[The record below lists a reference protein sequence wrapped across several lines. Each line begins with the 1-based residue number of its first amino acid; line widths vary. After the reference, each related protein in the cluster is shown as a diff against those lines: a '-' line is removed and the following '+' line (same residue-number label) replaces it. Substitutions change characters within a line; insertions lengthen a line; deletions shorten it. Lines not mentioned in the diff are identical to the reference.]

1 VDARRSRPC
10 SSRHPGPW
18 GSEIGVVRLDVGCT
32 LTLDLTLHRRL
43 TVGLLDPLYY
53 AVSWVLVQ
61 FHALWSV
68 ILPPTSGA
76 AWALSIVGLV
86 VVIRILLIPL
96 FVRQIKAQR
105 GLQVLQPQIK
115 ELQKKYK
122 DDKSK
127 QQEELMKLY
136 RETGTNPFASCL
148 PIVLQMPIFFA
159 LFHVLNA
166 GVRQGQAV
174 GAMTQELAIQAGQAT
189 LFGAPLDATFVSPG
203 PVDPGRV
210 KLVCV
215 VLIVAMT
222 ATTFLTQRQLMV
234 KNMPSG
240 GGNPMAQQMK
250 ILLYVYPVMFAVF
263 GINFPLGV
271 LLYWLTT
278 NVWSM
283 GQQFYVIRRNPAP
296 GSPAWDEL
304 QARKAARGL
313 APEGQAVGG
322 TVATVVA
329 EPKPQ
334 RQQPK
339 RQPRSRRKGGARPA
353 TPGETPADPTPA
365 TEDSPAP
372 PRKGG
377 RRPAGSRGTKPN
389 ASPAT
394 DDDPPSPPRSDP

>member
-1 VDARRSRPC
+1 M
-10 SSRHPGPW
+10 
-18 GSEIGVVRLDVGCT
+18 
-32 LTLDLTLHRRL
+32 
-43 TVGLLDPLYY
+43 GLLDPLYF
-53 AVSWVLVQ
+53 AVSWILVK
-61 FHALWSV
+61 FHWLWSL

-86 VVIRILLIPL
+86 VVIRIALIPL

-148 PIVLQMPIFFA
+148 PILLQMPIFFA

-174 GAMTQELAIQAGQAT
+174 GAMTQELAVQAGQAT
-189 LFGAPLDATFVSPG
+189 LFGAPLDATFLQPG
-203 PVDPGRV
+203 PVDPGQV
-210 KLVCV
+210 KVVCI
-215 VLIVAMT
+215 VLIVAMS

-240 GGNPMAQQMK
+240 GDNPMAQQMK
-250 ILLYVYPVMFAVF
+250 ILLYAYPFMFAVF
-263 GINFPLGV
+263 GINFPVGV

-283 GQQFYVIRRNPAP
+283 GQQFYVIRRNPSP
-296 GSPAWDEL
+296 GSPAWEEL
-304 QARKAARGL
+304 QQRKAEKAK
-313 APEGQAVGG
+313 AEGG
-322 TVATVVA
+322 TGLQAQTGSATGVAVA
-329 EPKPQ
+329 EPPKPQ

-339 RQPRSRRKGGARPA
+339 RKSRSQRRDEAKARPEPDA
-353 TPGETPADPTPA
+353 GAPSEPA
-365 TEDSPAP
+365 E
-372 PRKGG
+372 
-377 RRPAGSRGTKPN
+377 
-389 ASPAT
+389 PAT
-394 DDDPPSPPRSDP
+394 DPAPDPAPDAAPGPASSSQAPDPDPDPDEPPAGPGPDRPGKE